1 MARTTNCTPA
11 TIAGR
16 RARAE
21 QFLEAAEL
29 VDVLEDPDQDLAA
42 AFITLCVH
50 AGIAA
55 SDVICCTRLGHH
67 ASGQDHTEAVRV
79 LETADQSVS
88 GSLDV
93 LLRLKTPAGYSH
105 KPISGDDRKR
115 ARRAA
120 TSLVERM
127 RTL

>member
-1 MARTTNCTPA
+1 MARTTSCTPA

-16 RARAE
+16 RSRAE

-29 VDVLEDPDQDLAA
+29 VA
-42 AFITLCVH
+42 
-50 AGIAA
+50 
-55 SDVICCTRLGHH
+55 
-67 ASGQDHTEAVRV
+67 
-79 LETADQSVS
+79 S

-105 KPISGDDRKR
+105 KPISSTDRKR

-120 TSLVERM
+120 TSQVERM
-127 RTL
+127 RTM